1 MSKPAQSEIPPI
13 EPLPAAPETTAPPSD
28 LFDDLNNLL
37 LPQNFAEI
45 AGVKKLLRTVPVR
58 KPNKQD
64 FIRVHPDPA
73 FRGDFPMIE
82 LKDDR
87 EEYLIA
93 GSGLAGELASEI
105 VNKTLY
111 TAINRQAVV
120 FLWPVR
126 LPSPDGKDLLWNSSA
141 REAAS
146 EAIKTWIRVS
156 SNMSLGAYEIIAAEG
171 ITTEPKWPE
180 VSFQGLLRIAFRDRV
195 ITSLDHPVVKR
206 LQGLM

>member
-13 EPLPAAPETTAPPSD
+13 EPSPTARETTTPPPD
-28 LFDDLNNLL
+28 PFDNLDNL
-37 LPQNFAEI
+37 RLQQNFAET

-73 FRGDFPMIE
+73 FRENFPMIE
-82 LKDDR
+82 LKEDR

-111 TAINRQAVV
+111 TAVNRQGVV

-156 SNMSLGAYEIIAAEG
+156 SNMSLGAYELIAAEG
-171 ITTEPKWPE
+171 ITVEPQWPP
-180 VSFQGLLRIAFRDRV
+180 VSFQELLRIAFRDRV

-206 LQGLM
+206 LHGLV